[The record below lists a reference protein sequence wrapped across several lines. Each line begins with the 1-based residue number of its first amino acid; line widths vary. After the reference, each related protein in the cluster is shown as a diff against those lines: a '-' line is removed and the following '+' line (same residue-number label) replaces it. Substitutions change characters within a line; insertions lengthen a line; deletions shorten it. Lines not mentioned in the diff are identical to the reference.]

1 VLNLLSFVREL
12 DMLGVLCRL
21 LAAVI
26 CGGVVGLEREYKRR
40 PAGFRTHILI
50 CVGASLTT
58 LTSQFVLIRLGQFTD
73 PARLGAQ
80 VIAGI
85 GFIGAGAIIVTKN
98 RQVKG
103 LTTAAGLWVA
113 AIVGLCCGAGYVE
126 AALVVTAII
135 LVAELFLSRLEYWLT
150 SKSRTI
156 NIYVEFSQRDNLED
170 IIDCIRR
177 HKITLVDMQVT
188 KNGVGT
194 VRKPCAMFSLQLNR
208 SISHDHLMTAVSEI
222 RGVISVEEL

>member
-1 VLNLLSFVREL
+1 MLYILNFVREL

-26 CGGVVGLEREYKRR
+26 CGGAVGLEREYKRR

-50 CVGASLTT
+50 CLGASLTT
-58 LTSQFVLIRLGQFTD
+58 LTSQFVLFRLEQFTD

-103 LTTAAGLWVA
+103 LTTAAGLWVS
-113 AIVGLCCGAGYVE
+113 AIMGLCCGAGYVE
-126 AALVVTAII
+126 AALFGTVII
-135 LVAELFLSRLEYWLT
+135 LFAELFLSRLEYWLT

-156 NIYVEFSQRDNLED
+156 NLYVEFTQRENLED
-170 IIDCIRR
+170 VIECIRR
-177 HKITLVDMQVT
+177 HKITMVDMQVT